1 MRVLQLMARFKPQ
14 KKQEYNAQINLDV
27 LDVNARKMLQLFL
40 PIRNVTLVQTL
51 NGGNSGQRKRTA
63 VIQRPDYRISSFF
76 FRGGSDTSC
85 YNNNFA
91 LY

>member
-1 MRVLQLMARFKPQ
+1 MTRFKPQ

-27 LDVNARKMLQLFL
+27 LDVNAQKMLQLIL
-40 PIRNVTLVQTL
+40 PTRKNVILVQML

-63 VIQRPDYRISSFF
+63 VIQRPDYKISSFF

-91 LY
+91 SY

>member
-1 MRVLQLMARFKPQ
+1 MTRFKPQ

-27 LDVNARKMLQLFL
+27 LDVNAQKMLQLIL
-40 PIRNVTLVQTL
+40 PTRKNVILVQML
-51 NGGNSGQRKRTA
+51 NGGKSGQRKRTA

-91 LY
+91 SY

>member
-1 MRVLQLMARFKPQ
+1 V
-14 KKQEYNAQINLDV
+14 I
-27 LDVNARKMLQLFL
+27 
-40 PIRNVTLVQTL
+40 LVQML

-63 VIQRPDYRISSFF
+63 VIQRPDYRISRFF

-91 LY
+91 SY

>member
-1 MRVLQLMARFKPQ
+1 V
-14 KKQEYNAQINLDV
+14 YNAQINLGV
-27 LDVNARKMLQLFL
+27 LAQKVSQLML
-40 PIRNVTLVQTL
+40 PIRKNVLLVQML

-76 FRGGSDTSC
+76 FRGGFDTSC

-91 LY
+91 SY

>member
-1 MRVLQLMARFKPQ
+1 V
-14 KKQEYNAQINLDV
+14 YNAQINLGV
-27 LDVNARKMLQLFL
+27 LAQKVSQLMLPNRK
-40 PIRNVTLVQTL
+40 NVLLVQML

-76 FRGGSDTSC
+76 FRGESDTSC

-91 LY
+91 SY